1 MSLNCERPNRG
12 RKPLVSVEINGG
24 RRALVFLLPRTP
36 CLSKVRSDGLIKR
49 GVSESVDEIFP
60 CAARFDSMGFGLV
73 SFERVTVDSSIQVG
87 VSGPTVWVKV
97 EGKGSFLNSGN
108 LKEFSREMLDRG
120 YREFVVD
127 LADCAMMDSTF
138 MGTMAS
144 VALRLKEIGH
154 GHLHIVHCGNRSQ
167 QLLSGLGLD
176 QIFDIHSDG
185 TGTPECEALEQASR
199 SQTLDSRK
207 KEQAET
213 MLEAHE
219 ALCEAAPE
227 NIFRFK
233 DVLDFLR
240 QDLRHETSSK

>member
-1 MSLNCERPNRG
+1 
-12 RKPLVSVEINGG
+12 
-24 RRALVFLLPRTP
+24 
-36 CLSKVRSDGLIKR
+36 
-49 GVSESVDEIFP
+49 
-60 CAARFDSMGFGLV
+60 
-73 SFERVTVDSSIQVG
+73 
-87 VSGPTVWVKV
+87 VKV
-97 EGKGSFLNSGN
+97 EGRGSFLNSGN
-108 LKEFSREMLDRG
+108 LKEFAREMLDRG

-144 VALRLKEIGH
+144 VALRLKELGH

-185 TGTPECEALEQASR
+185 ARAPDCEALEQATRDQSPHF
-199 SQTLDSRK
+199 SK
-207 KEQAET
+207 KEEAET

-227 NIFRFK
+227 NVFRFK

-240 QDLRHETSSK
+240 QDLHHETSSK